1 MRENAR
7 PTHSASGF
15 DVLAIISLLANMHI
29 KNFTAILK
37 VAEICNID
45 CDYCYYYNIGDE
57 SWREYPPY
65 MDDETMQLIIRRL
78 RELAQTHKVD
88 VFRLVLHGG
97 EPMMAKVDRLTSFVT
112 RAREQLAE
120 LATVQ
125 FAIQTNGT
133 ILSPEWLSFFETNR
147 ITVGVSID
155 GPAEA
160 HDQHRR
166 TKQGKP
172 THKAVETFLSTCGS
186 LAEKKRLHRLGTI
199 TVIDRALDVPRT
211 VAYLQCQPG
220 LSGMSFVMPDNE
232 VNNILFNRAT
242 AVEYASTLIDIY
254 NANVLERRIRNKEVL
269 KFMSKLQPGNDEPKG
284 VEGEIEYVGVT
295 IQSNALMK
303 VNEELIATGSW
314 RKSFPSADLRI
325 TAVVSYLQSSAFS
338 EYLRYTD
345 RLPSK
350 CEGCKWAN
358 VCRGGSMQERRNPTN
373 GFNERSVFCESYQQL
388 YDYMFAD
395 LVRHG
400 YPEEKLR
407 ERLLLQSATVA

>member
-1 MRENAR
+1 
-7 PTHSASGF
+7 
-15 DVLAIISLLANMHI
+15 MHF

-37 VAEICNID
+37 VSEVCNID
-45 CDYCYYYNIGDE
+45 CDYCYYYNIGDD
-57 SWREYPPY
+57 SWREYPAY
-65 MDDETMQLIIRRL
+65 MDDESMQLIISRL

-97 EPMMAKVDRLTSFVT
+97 EPMMAKVDRLTRFVT
-112 RAREQLAE
+112 SAREQLRE

-125 FAIQTNGT
+125 FAIQTNGA
-133 ILSPEWLSFFETNR
+133 IMSPEWLSFFEEHR

-172 THKAVETFLSTCGS
+172 THELVEGFLSTCGS
-186 LAEKKRLHRLGTI
+186 LAEQKKLHRLGTI
-199 TVIDRALDVPRT
+199 TVIDRSLDVPGT
-211 VAYLQCQPG
+211 VKYLQGQPG
-220 LSGMSFVMPDNE
+220 LSGMSFIMPDNE
-232 VNNILFNRAT
+232 VNNILFNRST
-242 AVEYASTLIDIY
+242 AAEYASVLIDIY
-254 NANVLERRIRNKEVL
+254 NANVLERRIRSKEVL
-269 KFMSKLQPGNDEPKG
+269 KFMSKLQPGNDEPAG
-284 VEGEIEYVGVT
+284 VEGEIEYIGVT

-314 RKSFPSADLRI
+314 RKNFPSADLR
-325 TAVVSYLQSSAFS
+325 TTTVESYLQSPAFE
-338 EYLRYTD
+338 EYLGYTE

-350 CEGCKWAN
+350 CEGCKWAK
-358 VCRGGSMQERRNPTN
+358 VCRGGSMQERRNPNN

-388 YDYMFAD
+388 YDYMYAD

-407 ERLLLQSATVA
+407 ERLFSDAATVA